1 MGDQAERS
9 GTDAPTRS
17 AAVGST
23 VPERSFTVD
32 QATVLRYAGASGD
45 FNPLHWDAE
54 VAERVSPTG
63 GVIAHGMLSLGLVS
77 TVVTEWAGGP
87 ERVLAL
93 DCSFKA
99 PCPVGSTVTVGGE
112 VVAIDDDADT
122 ATLKI
127 WVRTDDG
134 AKVIDARSSR
144 AVIGLG
150 RSATR

>member
-1 MGDQAERS
+1 MADRADGAFTLPSME
-9 GTDAPTRS
+9 
-17 AAVGST
+17 VGST

-32 QATVLRYAGASGD
+32 QATVIRYAGASGD

-63 GVIAHGMLSLGLVS
+63 TVIAHGMLSLGLVS

-87 ERVLAL
+87 ERVLGIE
-93 DCSFKA
+93 CSFKA

-112 VVAIDDDADT
+112 VTAIDGDAGT
-122 ATLKI
+122 ATLKV
-127 WVRTDDG
+127 WARTGDG

-144 AVIGLG
+144 AVIGLE
-150 RSATR
+150 RSVAE